1 MIENNDIGVFF
12 ARFLLKYFQA
22 DKMIIEKTYKRED
35 LIANPIQ
42 IEKRCQLIEDISVE
56 FDFIPETHFQI
67 KDDVIVYRQEKLN
80 KQSYLYK
87 SAEDKYKYLK
97 KFADDMDLLSETG
110 FVHGDIKVS
119 NVMFADEK
127 LWLID
132 LEPSLRQRR
141 DGRVTLIYTPPYIS
155 LNDLEKGVLTSETD
169 KLGYYFFIQRFF
181 EPSFR
186 IKDVETIMKQR
197 IFNKIELLPIPE
209 RTLFSM
215 NYNEIL
221 AYVLKHYWF

>member
-1 MIENNDIGVFF
+1 
-12 ARFLLKYFQA
+12 
-22 DKMIIEKTYKRED
+22 
-35 LIANPIQ
+35 
-42 IEKRCQLIEDISVE
+42 
-56 FDFIPETHFQI
+56 
-67 KDDVIVYRQEKLN
+67 
-80 KQSYLYK
+80 
-87 SAEDKYKYLK
+87 
-97 KFADDMDLLSETG
+97 MDLLSETG

-141 DGRVTLIYTPPYIS
+141 EGRVTLIYTPPYIS